1 MAPLPPGSTGLPF
14 LGETLS
20 FLFDR
25 RFFAERKARYG
36 PLFRTRLFGRDVVI
50 AAAPDV
56 NQAIFRGEHR
66 HFEATWPTSTQRL
79 LGDHT
84 LAMQKGDTHRQR
96 RRLLAQAFRPRAL
109 AGYAPRMDAL
119 IGEYIATWREGQ
131 PIVWAHEL
139 RHLSFDI
146 AMTLFT
152 GTRAGRD
159 SALLRDFE
167 TYAGGLF
174 SFAWAIPGTPFHAA
188 RKARARLVAH
198 IDAVLAARRAA
209 PPRPDADPLDL
220 LDLLLMARDEDGT
233 ALTPHEIG
241 EQVLL
246 LLFAGHETLT
256 SALTSFCLL
265 LSQHPAV
272 LARARA
278 EVDARVPAGPLD
290 PAALDLP
297 YTERVLCEVLRRL
310 PPVGGGFRKCI
321 ADCDVAGFTIPAGT
335 YVLYGIANTHL
346 DATVHPD
353 PEAFDPDRFA
363 DPGDACPAHKIAPQ
377 GHDGRFIPFGG
388 GARICLGM
396 EFARL
401 ELRLFA
407 AHLLRDC
414 TWTVE
419 PDQDLRLRM
428 VPVPKPRGGL
438 RVRVAPRSR

>member
-1 MAPLPPGSTGLPF
+1 MATAPPPPGRTGLPF
-14 LGETLS
+14 LGETLQ

-25 RFFAERKARYG
+25 RFFAARKAEYG

-50 AAAPDV
+50 AASPEV

-66 HFEATWPTSTQRL
+66 YFESTWPNSTQQL
-79 LGDHT
+79 LGPDT
-84 LAMQKGDTHRQR
+84 LALQKGDTHRQR
-96 RRLLAQAFRPRAL
+96 RRLLAQAFRPKAL

-119 IGEYIATWREGQ
+119 IDEYVRTWHKGQ
-131 PIVWAHEL
+131 PIVWAREL

-152 GTRAGRD
+152 GTRAGED

-198 IDAVLAARRAA
+198 LDAVIAARRAA
-209 PPRPDADPLDL
+209 PPRDDDV
-220 LDLLLMARDEDGT
+220 LDLLLAARDEDGT
-233 ALTPHEIG
+233 ALTPREVA
-241 EQVLL
+241 EQILL

-265 LSQHPAV
+265 LSQHPDV

-278 EVDARVPAGPLD
+278 EVDARVPAGAID
-290 PAALDLP
+290 PGALDLP
-297 YTERVLCEVLRRL
+297 YTERVLCEVMRRL

-321 ADCDVAGFTIPAGT
+321 ADCEVAGHTIPAGT
-335 YVLYGIANTHL
+335 YVLYGITNTHL
-346 DATVHPD
+346 DATIHPEPDVFD
-353 PEAFDPDRFA
+353 PERFA
-363 DPGDACPAHKIAPQ
+363 APGDVCPAHKVPTQ

-401 ELRLFA
+401 EMRLFA
-407 AHLLRDC
+407 ARLLRDC
-414 TWTVE
+414 TWRLE
-419 PDQDLRLRM
+419 PDQDLGLRM
-428 VPVPKPRGGL
+428 VPVPKPRSGL
-438 RVRVAPRSR
+438 RVRLAPRA